1 MTTKG
6 KTVKLFFEEGNHH
19 GIIHAEMMNW
29 TGYVIVAPR
38 TALAELY
45 KMNTIDGAGIYFLV
59 SDEEK
64 KVYVGETM
72 NGIYRLKDH
81 DDKKD
86 FWDKLILVQTKDFN
100 LTKTHCS
107 YLEHR
112 CGQLI
117 NKTFYNLENKKSL
130 DDYTGT
136 LPRPDISDME
146 VFLENISFILP
157 ATGTTIL
164 QPITV
169 QEDKTKSKAEFQLNT
184 RRISAEAYLQNDLF
198 IIKKGSIG
206 REKVSP
212 SLSDSLKEKRNVLI
226 QKGVFKIENGEL
238 LVMEDYPTTSSS
250 TAGSYLVGMPIS
262 GPQNWK
268 VKGTNI
274 TYKEWEQQQLGN
286 KKETKKYALV

>member
-19 GIIHAEMMNW
+19 GIIQAEMINW
-29 TGYVIVAPR
+29 TGYVIAAPR
-38 TALAELY
+38 TALADLY
-45 KMNTIDGAGIYFLV
+45 KMNDIDKAGIYFLV

-72 NGIYRLKDH
+72 NGINRLKDH

-107 YLEHR
+107 YLEYR
-112 CGQLI
+112 CAQLI
-117 NKTFYNLENKKSL
+117 EKTFYNLENKKSL
-130 DDYTGT
+130 NDYTGI

-146 VFLENISFILP
+146 VFVENLSFILP
-157 ATGTTIL
+157 ATGVNIL
-164 QPITV
+164 QPIITK
-169 QEDKTKSKAEFQLNT
+169 QDKTKAVAEFEMNN
-184 RRISAEAYLQNDLF
+184 RFVKAEAYIQDDLF

-206 REKVSP
+206 KEKSSP
-212 SLSDSLKEKRNVLI
+212 SLYETIREKRNALI
-226 QKGVFKIENGEL
+226 EKGIFEIREGKLFVI
-238 LVMEDYPTTSSS
+238 EDYPTTSSS
-250 TAGSYLVGMPIS
+250 TAGCFLTGTPIS

-268 VKGTNI
+268 VKGTTI
-274 TYKEWEQQQLGN
+274 TYKEWENQQLGDQ
-286 KKETKKYALV
+286 

>member
-1 MTTKG
+1 MTIKG

-19 GIIHAEMMNW
+19 GIIQAEMINW

-38 TALAELY
+38 TALTELC
-45 KMNTIDGAGIYFLV
+45 KMKNIDGAGIYFLV
-59 SDEEK
+59 SDQEK
-64 KVYVGETM
+64 LVYVGETM
-72 NGIYRLKDH
+72 NGINRLKDH

-86 FWDKLILVQTKDFN
+86 FWDKLVLVQTKDFN

-117 NKTFYNLENKKSL
+117 EKTFYDLENKKSL
-130 DDYTGT
+130 QNYTGT

-164 QPITV
+164 QPIITK
-169 QEDKTKSKAEFQLNT
+169 QDKTKSIAEFEMNNKFVK
-184 RRISAEAYLQNDLF
+184 AEAYIQDDLF
-198 IIKKGSIG
+198 VIKKGAIGKENVSRSLYESI
-206 REKVSP
+206 
-212 SLSDSLKEKRNVLI
+212 KEKREALI
-226 QKGVFKIENGEL
+226 TKGVFKIENGNL
-238 LVMEDYPTTSSS
+238 LVMEDYPTTSPS
-250 TAGSYLVGMPIS
+250 TAGCYLTGAPIS

-268 VKGTNI
+268 IKGTSI
-274 TYKEWEQQQLGN
+274 TYKEWEKQQIGD
-286 KKETKKYALV
+286 K

>member
-1 MTTKG
+1 MTIKG

-19 GIIHAEMMNW
+19 GIINAEMINW
-29 TGYVIVAPR
+29 TGFVIVAPR
-38 TALAELY
+38 TALPELY
-45 KMNTIDGAGIYFLV
+45 KMEGIDRAGIYFLV

-72 NGIYRLKDH
+72 NGIKRLKDH

-117 NKTFYNLENKKSL
+117 TKSFYDLENVKSL
-130 DDYTGT
+130 HDYTGT

-157 ATGTTIL
+157 ATGVTIL
-164 QPITV
+164 QPIV
-169 QEDKTKSKAEFQLNT
+169 AKQDKTKAVIAFEMNNKYVT
-184 RRISAEAYLQNDLF
+184 GEAYLQDDLF
-198 IIKKGSIG
+198 VIKRGSIG
-206 REKVSP
+206 KESVSP
-212 SLSDSLKEKRNVLI
+212 SLFEGLKEKREALI
-226 QKGVFKIENGEL
+226 KKGIFKIENGQL
-238 LVMEDYPTTSSS
+238 VVMEDYPTTSPS
-250 TAGSYLVGMPIS
+250 TAGCYLTGTPIS
-262 GPQNWK
+262 GPKYWK
-268 VKGTNI
+268 LKGTDM
-274 TYKEWEQQQLGN
+274 TYKDWE
-286 KKETKKYALV
+286 KKLIEDK

>member
-19 GIIHAEMMNW
+19 GIIQAEMINW
-29 TGYVIVAPR
+29 TGYVVVAPR
-38 TALAELY
+38 TALTELY
-45 KMNTIDGAGIYFLV
+45 KMDNIDGAGIYFLV

-72 NGIYRLKDH
+72 NGINRIKNH
-81 DDKKD
+81 DELKD
-86 FWDKLILVQTKDFN
+86 FWDKLVLVQTKDFN

-117 NKTFYNLENKKSL
+117 AKSFYDLENIKSL
-130 DDYTGT
+130 NNYTGT

-157 ATGTTIL
+157 ATGTMVL
-164 QPITV
+164 QPVITK
-169 QEDKTKSKAEFQLNT
+169 QDKTKAKAEFEMNNKFVK
-184 RRISAEAYLQNDLF
+184 AEAYIQDDLF
-198 IIKKGSIG
+198 VIKKGSIG
-206 REKVSP
+206 KEKVSA
-212 SLSDSLKEKRNVLI
+212 SLFEGLKEKREALI
-226 QKGVFKIENGEL
+226 AKGVFKIDMGKL
-238 LVMEDYPTTSSS
+238 LVMEDYPTTSTS
-250 TAGSYLVGMPIS
+250 TAGCYLTGTPIS

-268 VKGTNI
+268 VKGTSK
-274 TYKEWEQQQLGN
+274 TYKEWELEQISKN
-286 KKETKKYALV
+286 